1 MTTAHQHEIPQIL
14 VQHRLRIARE
24 FAGLEQTEL
33 ADLMSVTRSTISK
46 AENGTGVPRRTTIKL
61 WAMACGVP
69 EQWILTGDEP
79 PSRPDDPNS
88 GLRIIRPNPRLGFLN
103 AA

>member
-1 MTTAHQHEIPQIL
+1 MTTAHQHGEVPQIL

-24 FAGLEQTEL
+24 FAGFEQTEL
-33 ADLMSVTRSTISK
+33 ADQMSVTRSTISK
-46 AENGTGVPRRTTIKL
+46 CENGSGVPRRSTIKL

-69 EQWILTGDEP
+69 AAWILTGEEP
-79 PSRPDDPNS
+79 PPGPDGPNN
-88 GLRIIRPNPRLGFLN
+88 GLRIISTLFD

>member
-1 MTTAHQHEIPQIL
+1 MTTAHQPVEVPPIL

-24 FAGLEQTEL
+24 FAGFEQTEL

-46 AENGTGVPRRTTIKL
+46 CENGTGVPRRSTIKL

-69 EQWILTGDEP
+69 AAWILTGQDT
-79 PSRPDDPNS
+79 STGPD
-88 GLRIIRPNPRLGFLN
+88 GPNPRTADYQTPPL

>member
-1 MTTAHQHEIPQIL
+1 

-24 FAGLEQTEL
+24 FAGFEQTEL

-46 AENGTGVPRRTTIKL
+46 CENGTGVPRRSTIKL

-69 EQWILTGDEP
+69 ATWILTGQDTPTGPDGPNLRTEDYQTP
-79 PSRPDDPNS
+79 P
-88 GLRIIRPNPRLGFLN
+88 L